1 MSLWASGLEMPAEG
15 GPYRLGALG
24 QTHTPGTV
32 ACHGAVEPW
41 GAPTQPGRVGAVRG
55 AQQSLVGTAMS
66 AEGRGIGVGVGVGE
80 EGWKEAQGV
89 PAEKP
94 GRGF

>member
-1 MSLWASGLEMPAEG
+1 M
-15 GPYRLGALG
+15 GALG

-32 ACHGAVEPW
+32 ACHGAVEPR

-55 AQQSLVGTAMS
+55 AQQSLVGTATS
-66 AEGRGIGVGVGVGE
+66 ADERGIGVGVGE